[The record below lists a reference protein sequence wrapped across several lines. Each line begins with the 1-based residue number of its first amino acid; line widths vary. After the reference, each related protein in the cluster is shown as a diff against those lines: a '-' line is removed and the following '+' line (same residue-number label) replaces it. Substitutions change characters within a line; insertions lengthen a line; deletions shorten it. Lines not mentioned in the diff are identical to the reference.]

1 VKSPRLFE
9 RSIRAGR
16 TAVLM
21 SFSQRN
27 NYLLRVLEIESKIK
41 DIEHGEEYL
50 RVKREIRILENARN
64 SSGKIIVSSPEDTG
78 TLVELRK
85 NSADVKAYLNVYQG
99 KMRSISER
107 IDSLNVEKS
116 NLKRKLMSS

>member
-1 VKSPRLFE
+1 
-9 RSIRAGR
+9 
-16 TAVLM
+16 
-21 SFSQRN
+21 
-27 NYLLRVLEIESKIK
+27 VLEIESKIK

>member
-1 VKSPRLFE
+1 LACYFE

-16 TAVLM
+16 IVLLM

-50 RVKREIRILENARN
+50 RVKREIRVLENARN
-64 SSGKIIVSSPEDTG
+64 SSGKIVVSSPKDTG
-78 TLVELRK
+78 TMVELRK
-85 NSADVKAYLNVYQG
+85 NSADVKEFLNAYRGQML
-99 KMRSISER
+99 SISNR
-107 IDSLNVEKS
+107 IDSLNAEKS
-116 NLKRKLMSS
+116 SLKKELFNA